1 MGTQRPCFSHNL
13 LDTTPA
19 RTILVYRNG
28 DKFYVGK
35 KFVINR
41 KRVPSFEALM
51 TQLNEK
57 VAVPFGVRRLY
68 TPCNGHLVQ
77 DLEELQQ
84 GGKYVAAGR
93 ERFRKLDYFH
103 IAPRKPTKMKKV
115 KEIRPVVHSD
125 MIVPSRWQIFH
136 RKPRHISVFTNGNLF
151 IPPAKL
157 IIPRFTLYDWDNVL
171 AMIGEKVH
179 PHSGGVRR
187 LYTMDGLLLDGS
199 SELIDHHYYV
209 ASGLEAFKH
218 LPYWETQKVPHDI
231 KKRYAEFEKIQRRK
245 RKVGSTRPFGIKPV
259 EEELKEVV
267 DHPLYE
273 EIQKNSKNSVYYAKI
288 EQKPSYTE
296 PLTLR
301 GAEGDVYQARTPR
314 KETQGALYV
323 KDDKNVKIDLPVD
336 QRPAEEIK
344 DDEDIFDIISDHDA
358 KETEEERA
366 YEEIERKGN
375 KKGWPLKMFGFFFR
389 PKVKEAKSDTSLKAK
404 ERLLKQPR
412 DQIQYQE
419 SQLTK
424 GPRHP
429 GQQTKYQGKPYCGK
443 KELLYQAHWPWD
455 RK

>member
-1 MGTQRPCFSHNL
+1 MGTQGPYYSHHL

-41 KRVPSFEALM
+41 KRVPNFEALM
-51 TQLNEK
+51 SQLNEM

-68 TPCNGHLVQ
+68 TPCDGHLVQ
-77 DLEELQQ
+77 DLEELHQ

-103 IAPRKPTKMKKV
+103 IASRKPTRMKKV

-125 MIVPSRWQIFH
+125 IIVPSRWQTFH
-136 RKPRHISVFTNGNLF
+136 RKPCYINVFTNGDLF

-157 IIPRFTLYDWDNVL
+157 IIPRFTLCDWDNVL

-179 PHSGGVRR
+179 PPTGGVRR
-187 LYTMDGLLLDGS
+187 LYTMDGDLLDS
-199 SELIDHHYYV
+199 SNKLIDHHYYV
-209 ASGLEAFKH
+209 ASGLETFKY
-218 LPYWETQKVPHDI
+218 LPYWETQKVPQDI
-231 KKRYAEFEKIQRRK
+231 KKRYAEFEKIPRRK

-273 EIQKNSKNSVYYAKI
+273 EMVKESENSVYYAKI

-296 PLTLR
+296 PLSLH

-314 KETQGALYV
+314 KEMEGALHV
-323 KDDKNVKIDLPVD
+323 KDDSNVQIDLPID

-344 DDEDIFDIISDHDA
+344 DDEDIFDTISNHDA
-358 KETEEERA
+358 KTPAEEIKDDEDIFDTISNPDPKETEEERI

-375 KKGWPLKMFGFFFR
+375 KKGWPLKMFNFFLR
-389 PKVKEAKSDTSLKAK
+389 PKIKGTKSDTSFKAK
-404 ERLLKQPR
+404 QRPSKQP
-412 DQIQYQE
+412 
-419 SQLTK
+419 
-424 GPRHP
+424 H
-429 GQQTKYQGKPYCGK
+429 
-443 KELLYQAHWPWD
+443 
-455 RK
+455 